1 MLTGTQVRVRFAK
14 QRVIPVYLP
23 PDDPEWLAVAE
34 RLLDQFRGR
43 EGSTRS
49 ALEEETDA
57 IFGNAQNQPVYQ
69 GLARLLE
76 DRCEFAVQAVGE
88 PDELRRLTFEAAARR
103 RQQAS
108 GPFDRRSVLEE
119 IGLPLGQTA
128 EAIDQALFADLKSE
142 QKLVS
147 FEDISAV
154 RLLERYNVALAQ
166 AILLRSS
173 RVQVKLQGITPARC
187 RQLCR
192 RVKFHRLVCDIETRG
207 GTELVLRLDGP
218 LSLFSATQ
226 KYGLQ
231 LALFLPAILA
241 CSSFELT
248 AEVRWGAQRREKT
261 FVLTQAEGLKAS
273 GPDQG
278 QYVPPELAMFVELFR
293 KKVADW
299 DLAEEG
305 EIFRQGNHYW
315 VPDFRLTERASGRIV
330 YLEVLG
336 FWRRS
341 SLELYLERLRRDAK
355 TPFILAVSDQLHVE
369 ETALDGLPVWIHRFH
384 NMPLPDEIARLARE
398 VLAAVP
404 A

>member
-23 PDDPEWLAVAE
+23 IDDPDWLAAAE

-49 ALEEETDA
+49 ALEDETDA
-57 IFGNAQNQPVYQ
+57 LFGNAPNQPVYQ

-88 PDELRRLTFEAAARR
+88 PEELRRLTFEAAARA
-103 RQQAS
+103 RQKADAA
-108 GPFDRRSVLEE
+108 FDRRTVLEE
-119 IGLPLGQTA
+119 IAQPLGQTA

-147 FEDISAV
+147 FEDISAK

-173 RVQVKLQGITPARC
+173 RVLVKLQGITPARC

-207 GTELVLRLDGP
+207 PNLILRLDGP

-241 CSSFELT
+241 CPNFELT
-248 AEVRWGAQRREKT
+248 AEVRWARS
-261 FVLTQAEGLKAS
+261 A
-273 GPDQG
+273 
-278 QYVPPELAMFVELFR
+278 R
-293 KKVADW
+293 KRP
-299 DLAEEG
+299 LCS
-305 EIFRQGNHYW
+305 R
-315 VPDFRLTERASGRIV
+315 T
-330 YLEVLG
+330 
-336 FWRRS
+336 
-341 SLELYLERLRRDAK
+341 
-355 TPFILAVSDQLHVE
+355 T
-369 ETALDGLPVWIHRFH
+369 TA
-384 NMPLPDEIARLARE
+384 
-398 VLAAVP
+398 
-404 A
+404 

>member
-23 PDDPEWLAVAE
+23 IDDPDWLAAAE

-57 IFGNAQNQPVYQ
+57 LFGNAPNQPVYQ

-76 DRCEFAVQAVGE
+76 DRCEFAVQAVGQPE
-88 PDELRRLTFEAAARR
+88 ELRRLTFEAAARR
-103 RQQAS
+103 RQNADAA
-108 GPFDRRSVLEE
+108 FDRRAVLEE
-119 IGLPLGQTA
+119 IAKPLGETA

-147 FEDISAV
+147 FEDISAK

-173 RVQVKLQGITPARC
+173 RVQVKLQGITPVRC

-192 RVKFHRLVCDIETRG
+192 RIKFHRLVCDIETRG
-207 GTELVLRLDGP
+207 TDLILRLDGP

-241 CSSFELT
+241 CPSFDLT
-248 AEVRWGAQRREKT
+248 AEVRWGAQRKEKT
-261 FVLTQAEGLKAS
+261 FVLTHHDGLTAY

-278 QYVPPELAMFVELFR
+278 QYVPPELGMFVDLFR
-293 KKVADW
+293 KKIADW
-299 DLAEEG
+299 ELAEEG
-305 EIFRQGNHYW
+305 EIFRLGNHFW

-341 SLELYLERLRRDAK
+341 SLEVYLERLRSEAK
-355 TPFILAVSDQLHVE
+355 TPFVLAVSDQLHVE
-369 ETALDGLPVWIHRFH
+369 EAALDGLPVWVHRFH